1 MADRRRYS
9 FVLYTAV
16 AVAAAATFGVYRV
29 LESAKRESVIA
40 TQPVVTVARDLPE
53 GAQIAL
59 TDLTVGQWPVSTV
72 PAGAFAAPDSLVG
85 RVTRIAVFK
94 GEALVPGRL
103 APDGTGPGLE
113 VKITPGKRAAAI
125 RINDVTGLSGLV
137 QPNSRVD
144 VLVSMRDTRGETNA
158 EVAKIFMENMR
169 VLSVGPRVDR
179 DPNGQPVS
187 GRTISLEVTPE
198 EAERLVIAENQGA
211 LRLVLRGYGDPDSAN
226 TKGAHSRDVF
236 GDQVVARPVAPR
248 QPTPTRRPAT
258 RPAPAPAPAVVQQVV
273 APPPKPPEAHT
284 VEIIRG
290 ATRTQQKF
298 DTAAT
303 RPPR

>member
-16 AVAAAATFGVYRV
+16 AVAAAATFGVYQV
-29 LESAKRESVIA
+29 LENAKAKGVVQ

-59 TDLTVGQWPVSTV
+59 ADLTVGQWPVATV
-72 PAGAFAAPDSLVG
+72 PAGAFAAPDSIVG
-85 RVTRIAVFK
+85 RVTRVNVFK

-113 VKITPGKRAAAI
+113 VKIAPGKRAAAI
-125 RINDVTGLSGLV
+125 RINDVSGLSGLI

-144 VLVSMRDTRGETNA
+144 VLVTLADERGNQDQ
-158 EVAKIFMENMR
+158 VAKIFMENMR
-169 VLSVGPRVDR
+169 VLSVGTSVDR
-179 DPNGQPVS
+179 DANGQPI
-187 GRTISLEVTPE
+187 RAATAALEVTPE
-198 EAERLVIAENQGA
+198 EAERLVIAANQGS
-211 LRLVLRGYGDPDSAN
+211 LQLVLRGYGDPDSAK
-226 TKGAHSRDVF
+226 TDGARRVDVL
-236 GDQVVARPVAPR
+236 GAQRVTAAPPPR
-248 QPTPTRRPAT
+248 QPTPVRRTVRAAPP
-258 RPAPAPAPAVVQQVV
+258 PAPAPAPVIV

-284 VEIIRG
+284 VQVIRG
-290 ATRTQQKF
+290 STVTQQKF
-298 DTAAT
+298 DTSGT

>member
-9 FVLYTAV
+9 FVLYTAI

-29 LESAKRESVIA
+29 LENAKDGQVIQ

-59 TDLTVGQWPVSTV
+59 ADLTVGQWPVSTV

-94 GEALVPGRL
+94 GEPLVPGRL
-103 APDGTGPGLE
+103 APEGTGPGLE

-125 RINDVTGLSGLV
+125 RINDVSGVSGLI

-144 VLVSMRDTRGETNA
+144 VLVTLNDERGESGQ
-158 EVAKIFMENMR
+158 VSKIFMENMR
-169 VLSVGPRVDR
+169 VLSVGPTVER
-179 DPNGQPVS
+179 DANGQPIPAA
-187 GRTISLEVTPE
+187 TAALEVTPE
-198 EAERLVIAENQGA
+198 EAELLSIAANQGS
-211 LRLVLRGYGDPDSAN
+211 LQLVLRGYGDPDNAN
-226 TKGAHSRDVF
+226 TDGARARDVL
-236 GDQVVARPVAPR
+236 GIRPAPPSRPSPPPTRRVSARPVPPA
-248 QPTPTRRPAT
+248 PTPPPA
-258 RPAPAPAPAVVQQVV
+258 APVV
-273 APPPKPPEAHT
+273 APPPPPKQHT
-284 VEIIRG
+284 VEVIRG
-290 ATRTQQKF
+290 TARTEQKF
-298 DTAAT
+298 DTTAN